1 MIERKTEIIDIEKYQ
16 KYSVIIPLIKG
27 ENGYEI
33 LFEVRAEGLKKQPG
47 EVCFPGGRAEP
58 METAWE
64 TAAREACEELLI
76 QKEQMTE
83 QMPLDIF
90 LSPFDIVISP
100 FAVILDGYSGTKNPD
115 EVDSVFTVPLIF
127 FKEHEPE
134 RYECDILNV
143 PGGNFPFEKIP
154 GGKSYPWRRGRYEVN
169 FYEYDGHV
177 IWGLTAKIMKA
188 SVGLI
193 GQFIKQWEDMENEK
207 EKK

>member
-1 MIERKTEIIDIEKYQ
+1 MIERKPEMIDIKKYR

-27 ENGYEI
+27 ADGYEV
-33 LFEVRAEGLKKQPG
+33 LFEVRAAGLKKQPG
-47 EVCFPGGRAEP
+47 EICFPGGKAEAG
-58 METAWE
+58 ESAWE

-90 LSPFDIVISP
+90 LSPFDMMISP
-100 FAVILDGYSGTKNPD
+100 FAVILDGYEETKNPD
-115 EVDSVFTVPLIF
+115 EVASVFTVPFSF

-134 RYECDILNV
+134 CYACDILNV
-143 PGGNFPFEKIP
+143 PGNGFPFEKIP
-154 GGKSYPWRRGRYEVN
+154 GGTNYPWRRGRYEVN
-169 FYEYDGHV
+169 FYEYDTHI

-188 SVGLI
+188 SVDLI
-193 GQFIKQWEDMENEK
+193 TQFIKQWEDMGNEK